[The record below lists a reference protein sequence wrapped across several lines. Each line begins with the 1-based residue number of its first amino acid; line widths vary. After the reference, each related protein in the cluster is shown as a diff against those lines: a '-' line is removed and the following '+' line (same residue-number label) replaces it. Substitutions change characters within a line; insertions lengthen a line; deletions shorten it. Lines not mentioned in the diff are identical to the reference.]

1 MQIVQWT
8 ENDAI
13 PYRLLYL
20 ADPDKDMID
29 RYFFRSD
36 VFLLKVDKDIV
47 GVVCIQSQGKTAEI
61 MNIAISPT
69 YQGARYG
76 TNLIN
81 CAIKHVKKL
90 HKDTLLVKTAN
101 SSIQALTF
109 YKKNGFKIT
118 KIVPNYF
125 VENYAQP
132 IWEDGIQAQDQ
143 IILSLNLHE

>member
-13 PYRLLYL
+13 PYELLYL

-29 RYFFRSD
+29 CYFFQSD
-36 VFLLKVDKDIV
+36 VFLLKINEDIV
-47 GVVCIQSQGKTAEI
+47 GVVCIQSQEKTAEI
-61 MNIAISPT
+61 MNIAITPT

-76 TNLIN
+76 TNLMN

-109 YKKNGFKIT
+109 YKKNGFKIS
-118 KIVPNYF
+118 KIVSNYF